1 MIQINSVFKKER
13 SLVSNN
19 SNSLKATSK
28 GTSVTSKA
36 STWKRVSI
44 IFITTILLSSAVT
57 FNSGYF
63 EVEAKKPGS
72 STEGVISWSNGF
84 PSGPHSNVNIHG
96 KKLSFNCDNDGKGKG
111 ADFGKSVFV
120 PIDTQAARDA
130 NQAPTN
136 IDNATIGD
144 INFVSNK
151 RSTIETAIVRDPC
164 SAPFGNVTAPSTG
177 DNNTAALVS
186 LPPGEHQVYWRILGN
201 PFHGQGPD
209 KGNTSAMITHPALID
224 QCNFLPA
231 NFTDGTTVQSI
242 SS

>member
-1 MIQINSVFKKER
+1 MIKKER
-13 SLVSNN
+13 SLVSKS

-44 IFITTILLSSAVT
+44 IFIATILLSSAVT

-84 PSGPHSNVNIHG
+84 PSGPHTNINIHG
-96 KKLSFNCDNDGKGKG
+96 KKLNFNCDNDGKLG

-130 NQAPTN
+130 NQEPTEILN
-136 IDNATIGD
+136 STIGD

-151 RSTIETAIVRDPC
+151 RSKIVNGIVR
-164 SAPFGNVTAPSTG
+164 
-177 DNNTAALVS
+177 
-186 LPPGEHQVYWRILGN
+186 
-201 PFHGQGPD
+201 
-209 KGNTSAMITHPALID
+209 
-224 QCNFLPA
+224 
-231 NFTDGTTVQSI
+231 
-242 SS
+242 